1 MAVKYEFDYEEVE
14 KLISKITELGGS
26 SEQVLNEVLA
36 KEAKETFEPSITGL
50 IPMSGKKSGKHAAT
64 SKWSKIENGNLEFT
78 IKARGGAANK
88 PGSFGYLVFPNEGRG
103 KRNPR
108 EQRFFE
114 KGRDLQLPHL
124 VEVTQLE
131 LLNKLEEVL

>member
-1 MAVKYEFDYEEVE
+1 MAVKYEFEYEEVE
-14 KLISKITELGGS
+14 KLLGKIAEIGES
-26 SEQVLNEVLA
+26 SEEILNEILR
-36 KEAKETFEPSITGL
+36 KEAKETFEPSITHL
-50 IPMSGKKSGKHAAT
+50 IPVSGKKKGKHAAT

-103 KRNPR
+103 KSNPR

-114 KGRDLQLPHL
+114 KGRDMQLPHL
-124 VEVTQLE
+124 IEVTQAE

>member
-1 MAVKYEFDYEEVE
+1 MAVKYEFDYEEIE
-14 KLISKITELGGS
+14 ELIIKVTKVAGD
-26 SEQVLNEVLA
+26 SENVINNILKV
-36 KEAKETFEPSITGL
+36 EAKQTFVPSITSL
-50 IPMSGKKSGKHAAT
+50 IPVSDKKKGEHAAS
-64 SKWSKIENGNLEFT
+64 SKWSRIVSGNLEFT

-124 VEVTQLE
+124 VEVTQKE

>member
-36 KEAKETFEPSITGL
+36 KEAKEAFVPSITGL
-50 IPMSGKKSGKHAAT
+50 IPVSGKKEGVHAAA
-64 SKWSKIENGNLEFT
+64 SKWSKIEKGNLEFS

-103 KRNPR
+103 KHNPR

-124 VEVTQLE
+124 VEVTQLA
-131 LLNKLEEVL
+131 LINKLEEVL